1 MTEMMEIYSVERER
15 MERELALVKDLK
27 AAVDCVCR
35 SLEKM
40 RLEYCAKAEDKQI
53 GAEVDRLFEVSRLS
67 VKCML
72 SATGA
77 GVKLLRDEQVAV
89 TPKDKLIA
97 LMPLSAMVVG
107 AVLTVWLMLEDM
119 NVPAVLA
126 AVLAGIAWME
136 TQVVY
141 RRRVAVAA
149 FGRVDKNE
157 LMRHV
162 DRLMESMDYS
172 LEMCVQEKKALAEGS
187 RAACPEGT
195 EVTAQGL
202 LGPVQMLLEAAQTQD
217 GEYALKAVPSLAAA
231 LSEQGVEAVYY
242 SRENEQYFDFFPG
255 TEAGLTIRPALMK
268 EGKLLARGQATEAME

>member
-15 MERELALVKDLK
+15 LEHELVLVKDLK

-35 SLEKM
+35 SLERM
-40 RLEYCAKAEDKQI
+40 RLEYCSKAENKQVR
-53 GAEVDRLFEVSRLS
+53 AEADRLFEIARLS

-97 LMPLSAMVVG
+97 LLPASAMVVG
-107 AVLTVWLMLEDM
+107 AVLTVWLMLKDM

-126 AVLAGIAWME
+126 AVLTGIAWME

-149 FGRVDKNE
+149 FGRVDSNE
-157 LMRHV
+157 LMRLV

-172 LEMCVQEKKALAEGS
+172 LEMCVQEKAALPGGEKAASTQEN
-187 RAACPEGT
+187 
-195 EVTAQGL
+195 VTAQGM

-231 LSEQGVEAVYY
+231 LREQGIETVYY
-242 SRENEQYFDFFPG
+242 SRENEQYFDMFPG
-255 TEAGLTIRPALMK
+255 TEAGITIRPALMK
-268 EGKLLARGQATEAME
+268 EGKLLARGQATEALE